1 MSIQNTLCIVIV
13 AEWYFCP
20 CRTSSIVAYL
30 GDPSVFR
37 PVDSTAQPSLLP
49 MTSRTGWQLL
59 KSSQHWIQG
68 KIQRQI
74 SFNVYGACFFR
85 SLCRRF
91 LTTERMS
98 YQHLQ
103 SNTSFAR
110 IRDNDVVVCS
120 LNFTST
126 RYIRLSY
133 STPISRRRT
142 GLCLDT
148 VFLSQFWH
156 WMLSFLYLKSLFWQE
171 SNLHLFKA
179 PKWGVGLDPQMCF
192 KFMFE
197 IRVQVCITLSPWLW
211 GADMVNMTDTI
222 NNSIVYTTQG
232 EEAGKIVKFTE
243 FHWFEC
249 YFRFNS
255 MI

>member
-1 MSIQNTLCIVIV
+1 MTHQYSDQWTVQHSPVSSPWQVGLDDNSLNHHSIESKGRSNVKSHLTFMELVFFAHFVGAFSPLKECLT
-13 AEWYFCP
+13 
-20 CRTSSIVAYL
+20 RTCN
-30 GDPSVFR
+30 P
-37 PVDSTAQPSLLP
+37 THLL
-49 MTSRTGWQLL
+49 Q
-59 KSSQHWIQG
+59 
-68 KIQRQI
+68 
-74 SFNVYGACFFR
+74 
-85 SLCRRF
+85 
-91 LTTERMS
+91 
-98 YQHLQ
+98 
-103 SNTSFAR
+103 
-110 IRDNDVVVCS
+110 DNDVVVCS

-171 SNLHLFKA
+171 SNLHLLKA

-222 NNSIVYTTQG
+222 NNSIVSTLQG
-232 EEAGKIVKFTE
+232 EEAGKIVKLTE

-249 YFRFNS
+249 HFGFNF